1 MYDLDMW
8 INRMP
13 EPARPFI
20 VLDTAIGDVNGD
32 RVPDRVFLVGT
43 KPYGASSPL
52 VADITVVVE
61 DGRTKQRYRIPL
73 EQNQGYGPTLFLG
86 DFTGDKVADIMV
98 NMSSGGSGGITYN
111 YVYSFLNNQPRK
123 LFDSEQFNRTHTG
136 TVTYEDYYKVRVVT
150 ENPHNV
156 YILDIRYKGTDYLNE
171 IYDPNGKLK
180 APLSGDINGLG
191 GLYPVDFDYDGVYE
205 LMAFQRIIGRYNAD
219 GLGLVM
225 NVQKWKGDRFT
236 PFNQWIAING

>member
-1 MYDLDMW
+1 MYHPYMW
-8 INRMP
+8 AYRAP
-13 EPARPFI
+13 QPSGQSI

-52 VADITVVVE
+52 VADITIVVE
-61 DGRTKQRYRIPL
+61 DGRTKQHYRIPL
-73 EQNQGYGPTLFLG
+73 KENQGYGPTLFLG
-86 DFTGDKVADIMV
+86 DFTGDHVDDIMV

-111 YVYSFLNNQPRK
+111 YVYSFLGNQPRK
-123 LFDSEQFNRTHTG
+123 LFDFEQFNRTHTG
-136 TVTYEDYYKVRVVT
+136 TVTYEDYYRVRVVT
-150 ENPHNV
+150 ENPKNV
-156 YILDIRYKGTDYLNE
+156 YTLDINYKGADYLNE
-171 IYDPNGKLK
+171 IYRPDGKLK

-225 NVQKWKGDRFT
+225 NVQKWQGDRFT